1 MQQPATGLKVQRD
14 AKGKRPQF
22 YKDPAVAVEGV
33 DHAMSMILV
42 LAQEFLVMRDR
53 MDTIERICAGK
64 NIILDD
70 EIEAYHPDQA
80 VLEVREARR
89 QELYTRLYY
98 LARKDASEMATADTQ
113 ERYQKALDDIAIGEV

>member
-1 MQQPATGLKVQRD
+1 MGPPETGLKVKRD

-22 YKDPAVAVEGV
+22 YKDPAVAVKGV

-53 MDTIERICAGK
+53 MDTIERICATK
-64 NIILDD
+64 NIILED
-70 EIEAYHPDQA
+70 EIEAYHPDQT

-98 LARKDASEMATADTQ
+98 LARKDASEMASADTE
-113 ERYQKALDDIAIGEV
+113 ERYQKALDDIAVGEV

>member
-1 MQQPATGLKVQRD
+1 MGPPETGLKVKRD

-64 NIILDD
+64 NIVLED
-70 EIEAYHPDQA
+70 EIEAYHPDQT

-98 LARKDASEMATADTQ
+98 LARKDASEMASADTE